1 MQPSSSNTPA
11 SLKAP
16 RIPGAAK
23 ARRGAATAWLAL
35 GLGLLC
41 GAVGLGAALG
51 YRTGLLGLGALVKG
65 VQGATIGAAAGAVL
79 ALLALVLL
87 VWAGRAGQA
96 TRTGARRRALRV
108 AGGALVLNAVVL
120 APPLSLVVQA
130 RGVPMIHDISTD
142 TAHPPQF
149 YAIVSLRGS
158 ASNAL
163 DYDPANA
170 AEQQRGYP
178 DLAPLLLPATP
189 PAQAFAQAERAARA
203 LGWSIASAAPQEG
216 RLEATDRTPL
226 MGFQDD
232 IVVRIRAGDGGHGS
246 VVDVR
251 SASRVGVSD
260 VGTNA
265 RRIRAFVQA
274 LQAQAHP

>member
-1 MQPSSSNTPA
+1 MLN
-11 SLKAP
+11 
-16 RIPGAAK
+16 
-23 ARRGAATAWLAL
+23 
-35 GLGLLC
+35 
-41 GAVGLGAALG
+41 
-51 YRTGLLGLGALVKG
+51 ALV
-65 VQGATIGAAAGAVL
+65 A
-79 ALLALVLL
+79 
-87 VWAGRAGQA
+87 
-96 TRTGARRRALRV
+96 
-108 AGGALVLNAVVL
+108 
-120 APPLSLVVQA
+120 APPLYLVAQA
-130 RGVPMIHDISTD
+130 KKLPLIHDITTD
-142 TAHPPQF
+142 THNPPHF
-149 YAIVSLRGS
+149 VAVVPLRSG
-158 ASNAL
+158 ATNPV

>member
-1 MQPSSSNTPA
+1 MQPPSLNTPA
-11 SLKAP
+11 TPNGS
-16 RIPGAAK
+16 RIPGDAK
-23 ARRGAATAWLAL
+23 TRLGAGMAWLAL
-35 GLGLLC
+35 GLGLVC
-41 GAVGLGAALG
+41 GAVALGVALG
-51 YRTGLLGLGALVKG
+51 YRTGVVGLGALVKG
-65 VQGATIGAAAGAVL
+65 IQISTIGAVAGAVL

-87 VWAGRAGQA
+87 AWAGQA
-96 TRTGARRRALRV
+96 GARRKALMGAGV
-108 AGGALVLNAVVL
+108 ALALNALVV
-120 APPLSLVVQA
+120 APPLSLVAQA
-130 RGVPMIHDISTD
+130 RGLPLIHDISTD
-142 TAHPPQF
+142 TRHPPQF
-149 YAIVSLRGS
+149 HAIVSLRGGAFNS
-158 ASNAL
+158 L
-163 DYDPANA
+163 DYNPANA

-232 IVVRIRAGDGGHGS
+232 IVVRIRAGNGGRGS

-251 SASRVGVSD
+251 SASRVGLSD

-265 RRIRAFVQA
+265 RRIRTFLQALQA
-274 LQAQAHP
+274 LQAQAQP

>member
-87 VWAGRAGQA
+87 VWAGRAG
-96 TRTGARRRALRV
+96 ARRKALVV
-108 AGGALVLNAVVL
+108 AGVALALNALVV
-120 APPLSLVVQA
+120 APPLSLVAQA
-130 RGVPMIHDISTD
+130 RGLPLIHDISTD
-142 TAHPPQF
+142 TRHPPQF
-149 YAIVSLRGS
+149 HAIVSLRGGAFNS
-158 ASNAL
+158 L
-163 DYDPANA
+163 DYNPANA

-232 IVVRIRAGDGGHGS
+232 IVVRIRAGDGGRGS

-251 SASRVGVSD
+251 SASRVGLSD

-265 RRIRAFVQA
+265 RRIRAFLQA
-274 LQAQAHP
+274 LQAQAQP

>member
-1 MQPSSSNTPA
+1 MQPSPLNTPA
-11 SLKAP
+11 IPKAP
-16 RIPGAAK
+16 GIPGQAK
-23 ARRGAATAWLAL
+23 ARLGAAMAWLAL
-35 GLGLLC
+35 GLGLVC
-41 GAVGLGAALG
+41 GAVPLGAALR
-51 YRTGLLGLGALVKG
+51 YRTGAMGLGALVKG
-65 VQGATIGAAAGAVL
+65 IQGSTIGAVAGAVL

-87 VWAGRAGQA
+87 AWAGQA
-96 TRTGARRRALRV
+96 AQTGARRKGLLV
-108 AGGALVLNAVVL
+108 AGVALVLNALVL
-120 APPLSLVVQA
+120 APPLYLVAQG
-130 RGVPMIHDISTD
+130 RGLPMIHDISTD
-142 TAHPPQF
+142 TGHPPQF
-149 YAIVSLRGS
+149 YAIVSLRGG
-158 ASNAL
+158 ASNSL

-170 AEQQRGYP
+170 AKQQRGYP
-178 DLAPLLLPATP
+178 DLVPLLLPRTP

-265 RRIRAFVQA
+265 RRIRAFLRA
-274 LQAQAHP
+274 LQAQAQP